1 MCADF
6 AIRNKE
12 TGNHHVHIML
22 NVRPLKE
29 DGAWARSA
37 VRHIDWND
45 KGNVEIWRA
54 AWRPI
59 SADKLEAA
67 N

>member
-1 MCADF
+1 MCVDF

-45 KGNVEIWRA
+45 KVYWSSIFVTLCSINI
-54 AWRPI
+54 
-59 SADKLEAA
+59 
-67 N
+67 